1 MLLDVR
7 LAFRSL
13 RASPGFTAVALLVL
27 TLGIG
32 ATTAIFSVV
41 DAVVLRGMP
50 FDEADRLVVVTETN
64 PTDKG
69 LPGGYVNA
77 ANFIDWRTQQQVF
90 EDLAA
95 YQARTLTIRGNG
107 EPENLRGQAVTASLF
122 PLLRVGPRLG
132 QLFGADREVAGR
144 DRVALLSDGLWRR
157 RFGADPAIV
166 GTTVAFDQGTYE
178 IIGIMAP
185 EFTFPVG
192 PLRATDLWVPWVPSK
207 DEYPRGNGDNRNYNA
222 QVIGR
227 LKDGVTVSQALAQM
241 EQITASL
248 KAQYPRWFRDRWVG
262 VIPMHE
268 SVVGKSRAWMLL
280 LLGAVAF
287 VMLIACVNV
296 ANLMLARATGKARD
310 VSVRAALGA
319 TRWQL
324 ARGLLAE
331 SLVLSTAGTALG
343 VLLALWGVEVLRA
356 SLPPSL
362 PRLNDVGIDLRVLVA
377 AAGSALLTGVAFGIL
392 PAWQVSRPRLATALR
407 EGGRSGSAGL
417 ARQRARTTL
426 LVAEVAL
433 AVVLLVGAGLF
444 VTSFVR
450 LTRVDLGMD
459 VNNTLTVRVFPRVV
473 FDAPDRDAQMA
484 RAGDAVMNVFDRLQ
498 HVPGIDVVAFST
510 GTPPLGGGYSRSTF
524 KVAGKPDFREGD
536 DAPDTKTIS
545 PDYFKALAVPLLAGR
560 PFTDADLAETA
571 APVVILND
579 VAARRYFGSDNPLGV
594 EVETNGKRTVVG
606 IVRAVRLGGPEAQM
620 RPEVYLPFKRSR
632 AFGATFILKTARDA
646 AAVTPDVRAA
656 IHAVLPELIIPEAET
671 FRAMYDR
678 LIVQRRFNM
687 TILALFGGL
696 AMVIAAV
703 GIYGVMACIVEQ
715 RTSEIGVRLA
725 LGAQPRQVLRMV
737 LGRATL
743 FMAVGLAIGL
753 AAGWGLSRF
762 VQAFLFQVEAHDV
775 RVYGGA
781 ALVLILAGL
790 VAAFIPARRA
800 SNVDPVRVLR

>member
-122 PLLRVGPRLG
+122 TLLRVGPRLG

-166 GTTVAFDQGTYE
+166 GQDRGVRSGHLRNHRDHGAGVHVSSGPVAGDRPLG
-178 IIGIMAP
+178 A
-185 EFTFPVG
+185 VG
-192 PLRATDLWVPWVPSK
+192 AVEGRV
-207 DEYPRGNGDNRNYNA
+207 PRGNGDNRNYNA

-377 AAGSALLTGVAFGIL
+377 AAGAALLTGVAFGIL

-510 GTPPLGGGYSRSTF
+510 RN
-524 KVAGKPDFREGD
+524 A
-536 DAPDTKTIS
+536 
-545 PDYFKALAVPLLAGR
+545 
-560 PFTDADLAETA
+560 
-571 APVVILND
+571 
-579 VAARRYFGSDNPLGV
+579 AARRGL
-594 EVETNGKRTVVG
+594 
-606 IVRAVRLGGPEAQM
+606 Q
-620 RPEVYLPFKRSR
+620 PFD
-632 AFGATFILKTARDA
+632 L
-646 AAVTPDVRAA
+646 
-656 IHAVLPELIIPEAET
+656 
-671 FRAMYDR
+671 
-678 LIVQRRFNM
+678 Q
-687 TILALFGGL
+687 
-696 AMVIAAV
+696 
-703 GIYGVMACIVEQ
+703 
-715 RTSEIGVRLA
+715 
-725 LGAQPRQVLRMV
+725 
-737 LGRATL
+737 GR
-743 FMAVGLAIGL
+743 G
-753 AAGWGLSRF
+753 
-762 VQAFLFQVEAHDV
+762 E
-775 RVYGGA
+775 
-781 ALVLILAGL
+781 AGL
-790 VAAFIPARRA
+790 PGRRRRA
-800 SNVDPVRVLR
+800 